1 MRMPAITVEQRQYK
15 TYILTNSEARLEVV
29 PERGGIVISWQV
41 QNQEMFYLDAERFT
55 HPDLSVRGGIPILFP
70 ICGNLPDDSYSYGGQ
85 AYKLK
90 QHGFARELPWQ
101 AQETTADH
109 AALTLVLESN
119 PQTLETY
126 PFEFQ
131 LAFTYELQGRSL
143 LLTQRHSNR
152 SDRPMPISTGLH
164 PYFTVTD
171 KSQLQVEIP
180 ASHYQEKSNPTPQP
194 FAGFNFEQ
202 DEIDQA
208 FRPLSQQSSR
218 VIDRQR
224 QLSLQLDYDS
234 NYTTLVFWTV
244 KGKDF
249 YCLEPWSAPRN
260 AINTGEDLLIV
271 APHSSLETQ
280 VKFTVDFL

>member
-1 MRMPAITVEQRQYK
+1 MPAITVEQRQYQ

-29 PERGGIVISWQV
+29 PERGGIVTSWQV
-41 QNQEMFYLDAERFT
+41 QNQEMFYLDTERFT

-85 AYKLK
+85 SYKLK

-101 AQETTADH
+101 AQETTTDQ

-171 KSQLQVEIP
+171 KSQLEVEIP
-180 ASHYQEKSNPTPQP
+180 ASHYQEKSHPTPQP
-194 FAGFNFEQ
+194 FAGFDQFARKRPAPPHQ
-202 DEIDQA
+202 DQDVSGWH
-208 FRPLSQQSSR
+208 PVLSDELGDLGRHQPRHPDRRRQQR
-218 VIDRQR
+218 GAA
-224 QLSLQLDYDS
+224 
-234 NYTTLVFWTV
+234 T
-244 KGKDF
+244 
-249 YCLEPWSAPRN
+249 P
-260 AINTGEDLLIV
+260 
-271 APHSSLETQ
+271 
-280 VKFTVDFL
+280 